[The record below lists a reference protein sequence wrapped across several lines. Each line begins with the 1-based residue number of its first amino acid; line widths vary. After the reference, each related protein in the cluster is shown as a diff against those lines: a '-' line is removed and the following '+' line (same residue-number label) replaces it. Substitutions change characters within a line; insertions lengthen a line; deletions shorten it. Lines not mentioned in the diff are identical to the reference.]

1 MSTAVP
7 QALAFVGLG
16 SMGAPMAA
24 RLVAAGHRVTV
35 WNRSAG
41 RTAPL
46 VEAGASAAAT
56 PAAAV
61 AAAQIVFTMLA
72 DDAALDAVAS
82 GPDGLVA
89 GMSPGAL
96 HVSMST
102 IAPATAERLAATHAA
117 AGQAYVAAPV
127 FGRPPAAAAG
137 ALFILASGAD
147 ADIARAA
154 PLLAALGQ
162 RLFPVGSAP
171 RQANVV
177 KLAGNF
183 MIMAATEAMG
193 EAMAVA
199 GQAGIAPATLL
210 EVFTGTLFDSPI
222 TRNYGAMLVEERFHP
237 AGFSA
242 ALGRKDMRLFAEVA
256 AAAQVPAPFLTTI
269 EAQLAALVARHGPD
283 IDWAAIG
290 ALPAEAARAA
300 HHPENDA

>member
-1 MSTAVP
+1 
-7 QALAFVGLG
+7 
-16 SMGAPMAA
+16 MGAPMAA

-46 VEAGASAAAT
+46 VEAGASVAAT
-56 PAAAV
+56 PAAAT
-61 AAAQIVFTMLA
+61 ALAQIVFTMLT

-82 GPDGLVA
+82 GPEGLIA
-89 GMSPGAL
+89 GMAPGGL

-102 IAPATAERLAATHAA
+102 IAPATAERLAAAHAA
-117 AGQAYVAAPV
+117 AGQAYVSAPV
-127 FGRPPAAAAG
+127 FGRPPAAATG
-137 ALFILASGAD
+137 ALFIIASGAET
-147 ADIARAA
+147 DISRAA

-171 RQANVV
+171 GQANVV

-183 MIMAATEAMG
+183 MIMAAIEAMG
-193 EAMAVA
+193 EAIAVA
-199 GQAGIAPATLL
+199 GQAGIAPGAFL
-210 EVFTGTLFDSPI
+210 EVLTGTLFDSPI
-222 TRNYGAMLVEERFHP
+222 YRNFGAMLVEERFHP
-237 AGFSA
+237 AGFRA

-256 AAAQVPAPFLTTI
+256 AAGQVAAPFLTII

-290 ALPAEAARAA
+290 AMPAEVARSA
-300 HHPENDA
+300 HHPEKDA